1 MLIIFKCSVKYTV
14 LTLWLQ
20 GDSHLSRLYEK
31 VNDEGILKTFKEQFI
46 ENAVQMITMSPPMFM
61 VMPEKFDN
69 SINRIPNTTSDPP
82 LHYRRLV
89 IMKNYF
95 GDVSMEGIAGNKES
109 FLKIVRVS
117 DQFYSEI

>member
-20 GDSHLSRLYEK
+20 GNSHLSRLYEK

-61 VMPEKFDN
+61 VMPETFDD
-69 SINRIPNTTSDPP
+69 SINGIPYTTSDPP

-109 FLKIVRVS
+109 FLKIFTV
-117 DQFYSEI
+117 